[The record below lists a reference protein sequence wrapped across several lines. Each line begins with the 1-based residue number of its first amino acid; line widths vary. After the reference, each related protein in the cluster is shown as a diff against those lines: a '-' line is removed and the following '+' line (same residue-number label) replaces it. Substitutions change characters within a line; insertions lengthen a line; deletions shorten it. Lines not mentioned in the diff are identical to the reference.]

1 MIDAVHPWQ
10 AAAAIGA
17 IQTNEA
23 DDANDA
29 GVKPTGCGAQKEA
42 NVPFVVLVEGRWAEQ
57 PVACDSSHRMPFN
70 SVKPNQWVC
79 ALTL

>member
-1 MIDAVHPWQ
+1 MIDAVHPWR

-29 GVKPTGCGAQKEA
+29 GEKPTGCEARKEA
-42 NVPFVVLVEGRWAEQ
+42 NVPFVVLVGGR
-57 PVACDSSHRMPFN
+57 
-70 SVKPNQWVC
+70 
-79 ALTL
+79 